1 MVGEVGLEPTRI
13 ATLDPKSSASA
24 IPPLARFSDCG
35 NRLKEAGK
43 QGKDTIVGED
53 KKRASRPRSQGEHRT
68 LSGRAPDALGAS
80 TWRSRA
86 GAWMPPFRA

>member
-43 QGKDTIVGED
+43 QGKDTIAGED
-53 KKRASRPRSQGEHRT
+53 KERASRPRSQGGR
-68 LSGRAPDALGAS
+68 LAFQSGRLETAIQSLRTACQ
-80 TWRSRA
+80 
-86 GAWMPPFRA
+86 PPPLYTY

>member
-43 QGKDTIVGED
+43 
-53 KKRASRPRSQGEHRT
+53 
-68 LSGRAPDALGAS
+68 
-80 TWRSRA
+80 
-86 GAWMPPFRA
+86 PF